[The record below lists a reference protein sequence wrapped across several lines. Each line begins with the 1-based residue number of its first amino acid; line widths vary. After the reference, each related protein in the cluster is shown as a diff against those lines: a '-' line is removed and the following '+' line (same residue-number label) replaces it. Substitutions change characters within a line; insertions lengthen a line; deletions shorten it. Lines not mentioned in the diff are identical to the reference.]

1 VKSAADGSAAGTTP
15 EASLSLFRNSSF
27 SLYLAARI
35 IATLGVQMQSV
46 AIGWQVYELTGDVFD
61 LGLIGL
67 AQFAPFVVL
76 VLPAGE
82 LADRIDRRRIITA
95 CLGLQLICA
104 AFLWVF
110 SLSVLGAVW
119 PIFAALTVFG
129 AARAFMMPASQAIL
143 INIVPPEAFGRAVAL
158 NSSMFHLAVIVGP
171 VIGGFVYLGGPTL
184 VYAIVA
190 GLLALSIGM
199 MLFVRS
205 RRVPSVDAAPASLA
219 RVLEGL
225 RFVWT
230 RKVVL
235 GAISLDLFAVLL
247 GGAVALLPAYA
258 RDVLH
263 ADSTGLGLLRAAPG
277 VGAALTGLVLAA
289 RPMRRHVGVWMFG
302 GVAVFGAATV
312 VLGQTRALPVALC
325 ALFLTGAGDMVSV
338 YVRHLLVQLETP
350 DTIRGRVSA
359 VNAVFIGASNELG
372 EFESGIVAAW
382 VGLLPAIVLGGLATL
397 AVTLIW
403 AWRFPSLSR
412 MDRFPSLGD
421 GAAPAGG
428 VSPHGSAEPV
438 SS

>member
-1 VKSAADGSAAGTTP
+1 MATSATADGRLA
-15 EASLSLFRNSSF
+15 LFRNPSF
-27 SLYLAARI
+27 TRYLAARI

-46 AIGWQVYELTGDVFD
+46 AIGWQVYQVTGELFD

-82 LADRIDRRRIITA
+82 LADRHDRKRIITV
-95 CLGLQLICA
+95 CLGLQLVCSL
-104 AFLWVF
+104 FLITF
-110 SLSVLGAVW
+110 SLSTLGAVW
-119 PIFAALTVFG
+119 PIFAALTLLG

-143 INIVPPEAFGRAVAL
+143 INIVPPESFGRAVAL
-158 NSSMFHLAVIVGP
+158 NSSMFHMAVIVGP
-171 VIGGFVYLGGPTL
+171 VLGGFLYLGGPRV
-184 VYAIVA
+184 VYAVVA
-190 GLLALSIGM
+190 VLLAISVVL
-199 MLFVRS
+199 MLLVQSTQAPVRDQ
-205 RRVPSVDAAPASLA
+205 PPASLS

-225 RFVWT
+225 RFVWS
-230 RKVVL
+230 RPLVL

-258 RDVLH
+258 HDVLH

-277 VGAALTGLVLAA
+277 VGASLTSLALAA
-289 RPMRRHVGVWMFG
+289 WPPQRRVGLWMFG
-302 GVAVFGAATV
+302 GVAVFGLATLW
-312 VLGQTRALPVALC
+312 LGHTSELEFAMV

-372 EFESGIVAAW
+372 EFESGLVAAW
-382 VGLLPAIVLGGLATL
+382 IGLLPAIVAGGIATV

-403 AWRFPSLSR
+403 AWLFPSLSR
-412 MDRFPSLGD
+412 MDRFPELR
-421 GAAPAGG
+421 
-428 VSPHGSAEPV
+428 AEPDAARA
-438 SS
+438 SGTGH

>member
-1 VKSAADGSAAGTTP
+1 MTAADGGAPGTAP
-15 EASLSLFRNSSF
+15 EASVSLFRSSSF
-27 SLYLAARI
+27 IPYLAARI

-46 AIGWQVYELTGDVFD
+46 AIGWQVYELTGEVFD

-82 LADRIDRRRIITA
+82 LADRLDRRRIITA
-95 CLGLQLICA
+95 CLGLQLACA
-104 AFLWVF
+104 VFLWV
-110 SLSVLGAVW
+110 LSRSALEAVW
-119 PIFAALTVFG
+119 PIFAALTLFG
-129 AARAFMMPASQAIL
+129 GARAFMMPASQAIL
-143 INIVPPEAFGRAVAL
+143 INIVPPECFGRAVAL
-158 NSSMFHLAVIVGP
+158 NSSTFHLAVIVGP

-184 VYAIVA
+184 VYTLVA
-190 GLLALSIGM
+190 ALLALSIGL

-205 RRVPSVDAAPASLA
+205 RPVTSQGPAPASLA

-263 ADSTGLGLLRAAPG
+263 ADPTGLGLLRAAPG

-289 RPMRRHVGVWMFG
+289 RPMRRHVGAWMFG

-312 VLGQTRALPVALC
+312 ALGQTRALPVALC

-350 DTIRGRVSA
+350 DRIRGRVSA

-403 AWRFPSLSR
+403 AWRFPMLSR
-412 MDRFPSLGD
+412 MDRFPALGEEP
-421 GAAPAGG
+421 AARGG
-428 VSPHGSAEPV
+428 TAPTAPPINS
-438 SS
+438 